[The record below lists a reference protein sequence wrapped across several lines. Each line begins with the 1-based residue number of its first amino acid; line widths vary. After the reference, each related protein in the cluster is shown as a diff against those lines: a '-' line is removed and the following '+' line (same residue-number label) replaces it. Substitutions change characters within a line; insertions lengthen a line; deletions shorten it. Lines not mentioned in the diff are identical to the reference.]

1 MASKCGQE
9 TSKIQFVVAYQS
21 SESSEWVKVPVS
33 SENGIFAHIIWKF
46 SLALIILS
54 SLVNQMHDLNVIT
67 FLQIYINC
75 NNA

>member
-54 SLVNQMHDLNVIT
+54 SLVNQMHDLNVIM